1 MQYPAVPGA
10 YPDPPAV
17 PGAQSDPPAVH
28 VSGNDNSSTA
38 VPIGGTNGELPSDT
52 AREETQ
58 PSRAESARNPDLA
71 SADVT
76 DGKSLRYTAFTFC
89 KGFCSFCTDDNLCI
103 VGMEL
108 AHEWKT
114 IFWATSCVQSCYIGP
129 RKSHQYPH
137 HHPHYLLHHHHQTC
151 SHSIMIL
158 ISLSA
163 DTLTHQSGMLSR

>member
-1 MQYPAVPGA
+1 VQYPAVPGA

-58 PSRAESARNPDLA
+58 PSRAESARNPDSA

-76 DGKSLRYTAFTFC
+76 HGKPLRYTAFTPC

-114 IFWATSCVQSCYIGP
+114 IFWATE
-129 RKSHQYPH
+129 
-137 HHPHYLLHHHHQTC
+137 LLHRTQKVA
-151 SHSIMIL
+151 SIPPPPPPLPPAPPSPNVLTLNHDTHFI
-158 ISLSA
+158 IS
-163 DTLTHQSGMLSR
+163 

>member
-1 MQYPAVPGA
+1 MPGA

-58 PSRAESARNPDLA
+58 PSRAKSARNPDLA

-76 DGKSLRYTAFTFC
+76 HGKPLRYTAFTLC

-103 VGMEL
+103 VGIELGTRMENDIL
-108 AHEWKT
+108 GDILCTE
-114 IFWATSCVQSCYIGP
+114 
-129 RKSHQYPH
+129 
-137 HHPHYLLHHHHQTC
+137 LLHRTQKVA
-151 SHSIMIL
+151 SIPPPPPPLPPAPPSPNVLTLNHDTHFI
-158 ISLSA
+158 IS
-163 DTLTHQSGMLSR
+163 